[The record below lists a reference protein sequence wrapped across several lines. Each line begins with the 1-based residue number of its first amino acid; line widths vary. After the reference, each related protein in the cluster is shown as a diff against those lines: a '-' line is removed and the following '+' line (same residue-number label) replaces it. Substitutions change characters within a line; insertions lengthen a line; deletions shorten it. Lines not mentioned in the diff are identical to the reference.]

1 MNAPNRIVHL
11 TTLVVG
17 ASVLFAGCAPRQAT
31 HDVAYYRAH
40 AQDRGRVLS
49 DCAND
54 PGSRGQEPDCLNAR
68 EAERLE
74 GIGSLKDLP
83 PMILPGSQSNPSTR

>member
-1 MNAPNRIVHL
+1 MNAAFRIDHL
-11 TTLVVG
+11 ATLVVA
-17 ASVLFAGCAPRQAT
+17 ASILCAGCAPRQAT

-40 AQDRGRVLS
+40 AQERGQILS

-83 PMILPGSQSNPSTR
+83 PMILPGSQSKPSTR